1 MQQKD
6 VQICDLLKNKKA
18 TGREFL
24 FEEYY
29 KPLVVWCD
37 TFLNDISR
45 SEDLVQDFLIKLWEK
60 RIGEKLQPSTLR
72 SYLFVSIRNLALN
85 AKVKINPVRYVC
97 DLGYFE
103 KPWEEYDNI
112 EEEVIQRIEREIKK
126 LPSRSRDIIECVYLK
141 GMRYKDVAAELN
153 ISVATV
159 NTLLVN
165 ALKKLRQATGKEE
178 SILIYWLCLAYCK
191 SVAKA

>member
-6 VQICDLLKNKKA
+6 VQICDLLKNKDAK
-18 TGREFL
+18 GMEFL

-29 KPLVVWCD
+29 RPLVVWGD
-37 TFLNDISR
+37 TFLNDVSR

-60 RIGEKLQPSTLR
+60 RIGEKLEPSTLR

-85 AKVKINPVRYVC
+85 AKVKVDPVQYVC
-97 DLGYFE
+97 DLVHFE

-141 GMRYKDVAAELN
+141 GMRYKEVAAELN

-165 ALKKLRQATGKEE
+165 ALKKLRQATGEDE
-178 SILIYWLCLAYCK
+178 SILIYWLYLSGCKLA
-191 SVAKA
+191 AKA

>member
-1 MQQKD
+1 M
-6 VQICDLLKNKKA
+6 
-18 TGREFL
+18 
-24 FEEYY
+24 
-29 KPLVVWCD
+29 
-37 TFLNDISR
+37 
-45 SEDLVQDFLIKLWEK
+45 
-60 RIGEKLQPSTLR
+60 QPSTLR

-126 LPSRSRDIIECVYLK
+126 LASRSRDIIECVYLK

-178 SILIYWLCLAYCK
+178 SILIYCLCLAYCK

>member
-6 VQICDLLKNKKA
+6 VQICDLLKNKDAK
-18 TGREFL
+18 GMEFL

-29 KPLVVWCD
+29 RPLVVWGD
-37 TFLNDISR
+37 TFLNDVSR

-60 RIGEKLQPSTLR
+60 RIGEKLEPSTLR

-85 AKVKINPVRYVC
+85 AKVKVDPVQYVC
-97 DLGYFE
+97 DLVHFE

-126 LPSRSRDIIECVYLK
+126 LPSRRRDIIECVYLK
-141 GMRYKDVAAELN
+141 GMRYKEVAAELN

-165 ALKKLRQATGKEE
+165 ALKKLRQATGEDE
-178 SILIYWLCLAYCK
+178 SILIYWLYLSGCKLA
-191 SVAKA
+191 AKA

>member
-6 VQICDLLKNKKA
+6 VQICDLLKNKDAK
-18 TGREFL
+18 GMEFL

-141 GMRYKDVAAELN
+141 GMRYKEVAAELN

>member
-6 VQICDLLKNKKA
+6 VQICDLLKNKDAK
-18 TGREFL
+18 GMEFL

-29 KPLVVWCD
+29 KPLVVWGD
-37 TFLNDISR
+37 TFLNDVSR

-60 RIGEKLQPSTLR
+60 RIGEKLEPSTLR

-85 AKVKINPVRYVC
+85 A
-97 DLGYFE
+97 
-103 KPWEEYDNI
+103 NI
-112 EEEVIQRIEREIKK
+112 EEEVIQRIEREVKK

-165 ALKKLRQATGKEE
+165 ALKKLRQTTGKEE
-178 SILIYWLCLAYCK
+178 SILIYWLCLSCCK

>member
-6 VQICDLLKNKKA
+6 VQICDLLKNKDAK
-18 TGREFL
+18 GMEFL

-29 KPLVVWCD
+29 KPLVVWGD
-37 TFLNDISR
+37 TFLNDVSR

-60 RIGEKLQPSTLR
+60 RIGEKLEPSTLR

-85 AKVKINPVRYVC
+85 AKVKIDPVRYVC
-97 DLGYFE
+97 DLVHFE

-112 EEEVIQRIEREIKK
+112 EEEVIQRIEREVKK

-165 ALKKLRQATGKEE
+165 ALKKLRQTTGKEE
-178 SILIYWLCLAYCK
+178 SILIYWLSLSCCK
-191 SVAKA
+191 SVVKV

>member
-1 MQQKD
+1 M
-6 VQICDLLKNKKA
+6 
-18 TGREFL
+18 EFL

-29 KPLVVWCD
+29 KPLVVWGD
-37 TFLNDISR
+37 TFLNDVSR

-60 RIGEKLQPSTLR
+60 RIGEKLEPSTLR
-72 SYLFVSIRNLALN
+72 SYLFVD
-85 AKVKINPVRYVC
+85 PVRYVC
-97 DLGYFE
+97 DFAHLE
-103 KPWEEYDNI
+103 KPWEEYDNM
-112 EEEVIQRIEREIKK
+112 EEEVIQRIEREVKK

-165 ALKKLRQATGKEE
+165 ALKKLRQTTGKEE
-178 SILIYWLCLAYCK
+178 SILIYWLCLSCCK

>member
-6 VQICDLLKNKKA
+6 VQICDLLKNKDAK
-18 TGREFL
+18 GMEFL

-29 KPLVVWCD
+29 KPLVVWGD
-37 TFLNDISR
+37 TFLNDVSR

-60 RIGEKLQPSTLR
+60 RIGEKLEPSTLR

-85 AKVKINPVRYVC
+85 AKVKVDPVRYVC
-97 DLGYFE
+97 DFAHLE

-141 GMRYKDVAAELN
+141 GMRYKEVAAELN

-165 ALKKLRQATGKEE
+165 ALKKLRQTTGKEE
-178 SILIYWLCLAYCK
+178 SILIYWSCLSCCK

>member
-6 VQICDLLKNKKA
+6 VQICDLLKNKDAK
-18 TGREFL
+18 GMEFL

-29 KPLVVWCD
+29 KPLVVWGD
-37 TFLNDISR
+37 TFLNDVSR

-165 ALKKLRQATGKEE
+165 ALKKLRQTTGKEE

>member
-6 VQICDLLKNKKA
+6 VQICDLLKNKDAK
-18 TGREFL
+18 GMEFL

-29 KPLVVWCD
+29 KPLVVWGD
-37 TFLNDISR
+37 TFLNDVSR

>member
-6 VQICDLLKNKKA
+6 VQICDLLKNKDAK
-18 TGREFL
+18 GMEFL

-29 KPLVVWCD
+29 KPLVVWGD
-37 TFLNDISR
+37 TFLNDVSR

-60 RIGEKLQPSTLR
+60 RIGEKLEPSTLR